1 MTDSSEVEFLQAL
14 ADAGFPVS
22 AVSDIRERY
31 APMPDGLAMFLIDWL
46 PRLRDS
52 RLQETVAWS
61 LLAAR
66 KRMLDGRRLAALFD
80 ETSNAEMKTALA
92 AVFNQTGPLNS
103 DDWLI
108 AALGRTA
115 SVAARNLLASAIAKW
130 LPVEKSVP
138 TLLSI
143 FDQAP
148 LAVVHPLGKVGGE
161 EVREVLRH
169 RLATA
174 TGPLRRELR
183 QAIKRIERR
192 LAKSQPACQCD
203 RP

>member
-1 MTDSSEVEFLQAL
+1 MSDSSEVGFLQIL

-22 AVSDIRERY
+22 SVSELRERFR
-31 APMPDGLAMFLIDWL
+31 PLPDRLAMLLIDWL
-46 PRLRDS
+46 PRLADS

-66 KRMLDGRRLAALFD
+66 KQTLDGRRLAALFD
-80 ETSNAEMKTALA
+80 ETSNAEIKTALA
-92 AVFNQTGPLNS
+92 AVFNHRGPLNS
-103 DDWLI
+103 AEWLI
-108 AALGRTA
+108 TTLGRTD
-115 SVAARNLLASAIAKW
+115 SAATRNLLASAIAKW
-130 LPVEKSVP
+130 LPVEQSLP

-143 FDQAP
+143 FDLAP
-148 LAVVHPLGKVGGE
+148 LAVVHPLGKVGGAD
-161 EVREVLRH
+161 VRDLLAS

-174 TGPLRRELR
+174 TGPLRRELW

-192 LAKSQPACQCD
+192 LAKSQAACQCD